1 MQKIGKHGYTQAATS
16 DDFCRETYKIKFGA
30 SVCGGGVKENR
41 EKKRGRVGR
50 DKKRDQ
56 KIGSKT
62 KTVILMYQPIATI
75 LRMIWL

>member
-1 MQKIGKHGYTQAATS
+1 LQKIGKHGYTQAATS

-30 SVCGGGVKENR
+30 SVGGGGVKENR
-41 EKKRGRVGR
+41 ERKEGGWGR

-62 KTVILMYQPIATI
+62 RTLILMYQPIATI
-75 LRMIWL
+75 L